1 LVDKSR
7 KIDFSAENSAC
18 QPFSLLFLQSQ
29 PNSWEQQTTQLAGA
43 RGAEK
48 AQQAAIP
55 HVI

>member
-1 LVDKSR
+1 LVDKGQ
-7 KIDFSAENSAC
+7 KTDFSAENSAC

>member
-1 LVDKSR
+1 MVDIVR
-7 KIDFSAENSAC
+7 KTDFSAENSAC
-18 QPFSLLFLQSQ
+18 QHFSLHFLQSQ